1 MLRRDFSYGL
11 VAAGA
16 ASTLTHSLAQAQ
28 AQAQSPR
35 SYKEGDDFIALE
47 KRVATEAPT
56 GKIEVVEFFWYSCG
70 HCNAF
75 EPALDAWIKKAPKDV
90 AVRRVPIAFQPSFE
104 AQQRLYYTIEAMGKV
119 DALHAKVFY
128 AIHVEKQQINTPP
141 AIFDWVA
148 KQGVDKAKFEA
159 LYNSFSV
166 ATKARKAT
174 QLQNDFKV
182 EGVPALG
189 IAGRFYTSGAL
200 TQTMARALDVTD
212 FLIGEVRKGR

>member
-16 ASTLTHSLAQAQ
+16 ASTLTASLAQAQ
-28 AQAQSPR
+28 AAR
-35 SYKEGDDFIALE
+35 AFKEGDDFLALE
-47 KRVATEAPT
+47 KRVGTEAPA

-75 EPALDAWIKKAPKDV
+75 EPALDAWIKKVPKDV
-90 AVRRVPIAFQPSFE
+90 AVRRVPIAFQPNFE
-104 AQQRLYYTIEAMGKV
+104 AQQRLYYTLEALGKV
-119 DALHAKVFY
+119 DAMHGKVFY
-128 AIHVEKQQINTPP
+128 AIHVEKQQINTPE
-141 AIFDWVA
+141 AIFAWVA
-148 KQGVDKAKFEA
+148 KQGLDKAKFTA
-159 LYNSFSV
+159 LFNSFSV

-182 EGVPALG
+182 DGVPALG

-200 TQTMARALDVTD
+200 TQTMARALEVTD
-212 FLIGEVRKGR
+212 YLVNEVRKGR